1 MEFII
6 IFCLLYAF
14 GFIVVF
20 FGAAFVFI
28 LKGLVGIVGVTC
40 IAIRKLVIFMKK
52 TLQDMVS

>member
-1 MEFII
+1 M
-6 IFCLLYAF
+6 YAF